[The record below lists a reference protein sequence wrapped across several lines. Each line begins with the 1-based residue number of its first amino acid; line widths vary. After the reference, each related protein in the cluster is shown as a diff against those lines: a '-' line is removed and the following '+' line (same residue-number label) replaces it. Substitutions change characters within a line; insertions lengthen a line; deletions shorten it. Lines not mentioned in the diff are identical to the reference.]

1 MTNMD
6 LIVEIV
12 FDNTETFKNL
22 SAKET
27 MNLLLTSKRANENK
41 NVQQARLQYIARYYA
56 RDMYY
61 SVLETLED
69 ACYFMSISRN
79 TDACRERYH
88 TLFYKAEDM
97 IKIISKYCEKD
108 AHIRECLEMLIM
120 AAYKENLYTR
130 IYCSGELFMTPR
142 VEIFFK
148 SYFLEKLAICDKFTH
163 VHDPSHYVF
172 DEDEYYEF
180 HEIEKEQQ
188 KSMTKIYRDHMYAQF
203 GDDSDY
209 DEDEL
214 L

>member
-1 MTNMD
+1 MLNID
-6 LIVEIV
+6 LVVELV
-12 FDNTETFKNL
+12 FDNTEVFKNL

-27 MNLLLTSKRANENK
+27 MNLLLTSKRASENK
-41 NVQQARLQYIARYYA
+41 NIQEARMRYNARYYA

-69 ACYFMSISRN
+69 ACHFMSISRN
-79 TDACRERYH
+79 TEACRERYQ
-88 TLFYKAEDM
+88 TLFVKANDM
-97 IKIISKYCEKD
+97 IEIIAKYCQKD

-120 AAYKENLYTR
+120 AGYKENQYTN
-130 IYCSGELFMTPR
+130 IYCPCEPYMSR
-142 VEIFFK
+142 SVEIFYE
-148 SYFLEKLAICDKFTH
+148 SYFFEKLAICDKWTH

-188 KSMTKIYRDHMYAQF
+188 KSMTNIYREAMYTQY

-209 DEDEL
+209 DEDDM
-214 L
+214 